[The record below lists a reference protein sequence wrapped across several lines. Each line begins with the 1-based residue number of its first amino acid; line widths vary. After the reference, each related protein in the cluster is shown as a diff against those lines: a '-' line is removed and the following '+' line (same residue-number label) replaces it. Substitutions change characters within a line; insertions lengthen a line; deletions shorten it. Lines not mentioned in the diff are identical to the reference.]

1 MKVAWFDAEDWHEDY
16 IDSDHEIHFFSNSL
30 YPEDLDDSF
39 DAISVFVDSEVS
51 REIIEEVR
59 PEKILCRSSGF
70 DNVDLDAA
78 EEFGATVYNVP
89 DYGSE
94 TVAEYAFALLLHIA
108 KRLDEDLG
116 KNPNEQDGVQGFE
129 LKEKVL
135 GVVGAGKIGREVIRR
150 AKTFEMEVVAY
161 DPFHD
166 EKAAEKLGYTYRDL
180 EEVLSESDFVSIHCP
195 LNESTKH
202 LLSGEELNHM
212 NGSLLVNTARGAVID
227 SEALLNAL
235 QDERVS
241 YAALDVVED
250 GWYDQ
255 LSQMDNVY
263 FTPHNAYNTREA
275 EERIVDRTIQNLNG
289 QKESIDS

>member
-1 MKVAWFDAEDWHEDY
+1 MKVAWFDTEEWHEEY

-30 YPEDLDDSF
+30 NPEDLDDSYG
-39 DAISVFVDSEVS
+39 AISVFVDSEVG
-51 REIIEEVR
+51 RPVIEEVR

-78 EEFGATVYNVP
+78 EEFRATVYNVP

-94 TVAEYAFALLLHIA
+94 TVAEYTFALLLHIA

-116 KNPNEQDGVQGFE
+116 KNPNEQEGVQGFE
-129 LKEKVL
+129 LKDKVL

-150 AKTFEMEVVAY
+150 AKTFDMEVIAY

-166 EKAAEKLGYTYRDL
+166 EKAAEKLGYAYGDL

-195 LNESTKH
+195 LNETTKH
-202 LLSGEELNHM
+202 LLSEEELNHM
-212 NGSLLVNTARGAVID
+212 NESLLVNTARGAVID

-235 QDERVS
+235 RDGSVS

-250 GWYDQ
+250 GWYEE
-255 LSQMDNVY
+255 LSELDNVY

-275 EERIVDRTIQNLNG
+275 EERMVDRTIQNLNG
-289 QKESIDS
+289 QKESIGS